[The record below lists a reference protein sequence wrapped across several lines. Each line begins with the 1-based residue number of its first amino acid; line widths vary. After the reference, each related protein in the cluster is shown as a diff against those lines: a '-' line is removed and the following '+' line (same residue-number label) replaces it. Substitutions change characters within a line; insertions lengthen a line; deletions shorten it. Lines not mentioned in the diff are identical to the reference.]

1 MENPST
7 IKLEE
12 SSHPE
17 FIRIFFDSYRAKEAH
32 VFIFHG
38 NVSDFPNNSGRRG
51 DLRRA
56 LALSCDTP
64 TMLAECKTDEQKAEV
79 GKVQRILAYYTI
91 ANGLEFASPESNN
104 LWRQIM
110 KQYIKDVAPGTT
122 DATLDEQVKDLEK
135 PINLESALN
144 TMNIWFTASKRLHQ
158 NNQKVELQKKGNK
171 LPDPL
176 FTVVFF
182 DGDAMF
188 PNGPMSQLNMD
199 RAPIVNVRNWARDEA
214 LGNKNRVIIVTRH
227 LTEIHES
234 IRGGESGVRA
244 ILIPKPTMKDRE
256 EWLNNFDSSLQ
267 ERAKKGTPQKL
278 GGKDVTHIEYAP
290 GFDAHTFA
298 IQAAGLSRKQ
308 MENIFMR
315 AALDKEPIDFPLVR
329 ALKTKA
335 LEEEYGGLVDF
346 REPEY
351 GFDKIGGHEHLK
363 RYFQR
368 KIIAPLKKG
377 DKRTCSRGVLLTG
390 PPGCQPAG
398 SKVLME
404 DGTWKNV
411 ENVKVGDRIIS
422 PQQDGTSQV
431 SNVIETVV
439 YDNRPIYEVAT
450 LGRSRKS
457 YRCADNHI
465 LPYLT
470 LKRPRTMGNYKYE
483 GQQGK
488 DLSIFPSKRLGRHTE
503 LEEKQVRDFLKRG
516 KNYRNKSRI
525 FTSPAVQFPEQSFD
539 IPPYVLGCMLGD
551 GSFFDQPNF
560 TNSNPTIFERLVS
573 FGLEFGYENKK
584 GITYSKNIIN
594 GFADLFRKSE
604 LWGRDS
610 HSKFVPQSYKTA
622 ALGQRLDLLAGLIDT
637 DGSKD
642 SYTSC
647 SKQLAEDFEYLVHSV
662 GGFANIKPR
671 ITKDQNGTEC
681 LSYRVFYSFAEFQPV
696 LLESHKQQGT
706 RNLEW
711 KNPRNRNFEVNYV
724 GVEKVYGFV
733 LDSPSEWYV
742 TNDWIVTHNTGKTA
756 ITLAMAKEAGVN
768 FMIAHLARLF
778 GGLVGETES
787 NTQKF
792 IEAADSAAPVIVFID
807 ELESVL
813 SAGRSS
819 VGDSG
824 TSSRVFNSIMTW
836 LSDESRSGRIV
847 VVGATNRPDLLDSAL
862 IRSGRFDA
870 ILPALPPQSGDA
882 KGRLEIL
889 KALTKK
895 QNFKFEKG
903 LQATL
908 ESKDA
913 GIGKMLHDPRIWTG
927 AEMEVVLKEAI
938 DNAIFADRTAVSLED
953 WDQAF
958 KDVLPSTREVDKMID
973 LSLYYVNHLGYCP
986 EDWRDRAMRK
996 QEIANAIKTDNY
1008 EETAAH
1014 DREI

>member
-1 MENPST
+1 M
-7 IKLEE
+7 
-12 SSHPE
+12 
-17 FIRIFFDSYRAKEAH
+17 
-32 VFIFHG
+32 HG
-38 NVSDFPNNSGRRG
+38 NVNDFPNSSGRRG

-56 LALSCDTP
+56 LALSCDTQA
-64 TMLAECKTDEQKAEV
+64 MLMECKTDEEKDNV
-79 GKVQRILAYYTI
+79 KKVTRILAYYTMS
-91 ANGLEFASPESNN
+91 NGLEFATVEGNN
-104 LWRQIM
+104 AWRTI
-110 KQYIKDVAPGTT
+110 IKNYVKEMLLDVN
-122 DATLDEQVKDLEK
+122 DAAVEEEVKSIEK
-135 PINLESALN
+135 PINFEAALN
-144 TMNIWFTASKRLHQ
+144 TLNIWFSASKKLHQ
-158 NNQKVELQKKGNK
+158 QNQKVEIAKKGTK

-176 FTVVFF
+176 FTIVFF
-182 DGDAMF
+182 DGDALF
-188 PNGPMSQLNMD
+188 PTGVMSQLSGD
-199 RAPIVNVRNWARDEA
+199 RGPIVNIRNWARDEA
-214 LGNKNRVIIVTRH
+214 LGNKNRIVIVTRH
-227 LTEIHES
+227 LSDIHDS

-244 ILIPKPTMKDRE
+244 ILIPKPNLKDRE
-256 EWLNNFDSSLQ
+256 EWLDNFDKSLQ
-267 ERAKKGTPQKL
+267 ERAKKGQPQKL

-290 GFDAHTFA
+290 GFDSHTFA
-298 IQAAGLSRKQ
+298 IQSAGLSRKQ

-315 AALDKEPIDFPLVR
+315 AALDHEPIDFPLVR
-329 ALKTKA
+329 TLKTKA

-346 REPEY
+346 REPEH
-351 GFDKIGGHEHLK
+351 GFDKVGGHDHLK
-363 RYFQR
+363 RYFMR

-483 GQQGK
+483 GQQGE

-503 LEEKQVRDFLKRG
+503 LEEKQIRDFLKRG
-516 KNYRNKSRI
+516 KNYKNKSRI

-551 GSFFDQPNF
+551 GSFFGQPNF
-560 TNSNPTIFERLVS
+560 TNSNPAIFERLVS

-594 GFADLFRKSE
+594 RFADLFRKSE
-604 LWGRDS
+604 LWGLDS
-610 HSKFVPQSYKTA
+610 YSKFVPQSYKTA

-647 SKQLAEDFEYLVHSV
+647 SKQLAEDFEYLIHSV

-724 GVEKVYGFV
+724 GIEKVYGFV

-813 SAGRSS
+813 SAGRTS

-870 ILPALPPQSGDA
+870 ILPALPPKPGDA

-889 KALTKK
+889 TALSKK
-895 QNFKFEKG
+895 HGFKFAKE
-903 LQATL
+903 LQDTL
-908 ESKDA
+908 KAPDK
-913 GIGKMLHDPRIWTG
+913 GIGRMLNDQRIWTG

-938 DNAIFADRTAVSLED
+938 DNACFEQRTSINLAD

-958 KDVLPSTREVDKMID
+958 NDILPSTREVEKMVD
-973 LSLYYVNHLGYCP
+973 LSLLYVNHLGYCP
-986 EDWRDRAMRK
+986 DDWRDRAQHK
-996 QEIANAIKTDNY
+996 DEIRTSIQTGYDDGTLAQ
-1008 EETAAH
+1008 
-1014 DREI
+1014 DRDV